1 MQNGEKPPKKTR
13 KNAKRRKI
21 TERRIN
27 AASKGVITQKGVIK
41 RIERYN
47 AFLKDTITLFQ
58 KAE

>member
-1 MQNGEKPPKKTR
+1 MGKNRQKKQ
-13 KNAKRRKI
+13 KNAKRRNI

-47 AFLKDTITLFQ
+47 AFLKDTITPFQ